1 MMGRVRRVWRR
12 VQLIPLMVVII
23 LFADV
28 AFVPT
33 GISTGMREAEANPIV
48 LVGVEALS
56 LALDVAIEEG

>member
-1 MMGRVRRVWRR
+1 M
-12 VQLIPLMVVII
+12 QLIPLMVVII